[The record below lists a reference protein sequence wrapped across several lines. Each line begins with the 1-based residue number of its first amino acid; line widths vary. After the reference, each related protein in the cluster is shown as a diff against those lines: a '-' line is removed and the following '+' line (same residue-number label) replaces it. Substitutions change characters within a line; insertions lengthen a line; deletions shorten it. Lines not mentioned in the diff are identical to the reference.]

1 MSAPLA
7 AAIVAS
13 IRRRREAAGL
23 TQADLAGKA
32 GLSRGHISVLE
43 NGKTPGYPSLG
54 LLVCVAGALGCT
66 VTDLLAEPS
75 CGSCLDCPPA
85 GYTCNDCGAGGAP

>member
-1 MSAPLA
+1 MSAALA

-23 TQADLAGKA
+23 TRAELAAKA
-32 GLSRGHISVLE
+32 GVSPKHFSQLERGLL
-43 NGKTPGYPSLG
+43 PGYPSLG
-54 LLVCVAGALGCT
+54 LLVCVARALGCK

-75 CGSCLDCPPA
+75 CGACLDAPPA
-85 GYTCNDCGAGGAP
+85 GYTCNDCGAGGAS